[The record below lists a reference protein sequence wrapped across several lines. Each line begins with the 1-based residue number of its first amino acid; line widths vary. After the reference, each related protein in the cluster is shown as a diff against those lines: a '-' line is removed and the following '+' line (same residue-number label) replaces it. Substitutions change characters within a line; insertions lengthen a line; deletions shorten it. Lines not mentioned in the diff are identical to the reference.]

1 MRVMAS
7 NNSAAQLQAQS
18 DGLFLLSGELSF
30 SSVPGMLSES
40 QRLLAGHSDSIS
52 ALTIDL
58 QGVGRSDS
66 AGIALLVEW
75 ARNAHS
81 KNIEITFINMPAQM
95 LALARL
101 SGLEAV
107 LGLSQKGE

>member
-1 MRVMAS
+1 MAS
-7 NNSAAQLQAQS
+7 NRATAQLEAQS

-30 SSVPGMLSES
+30 SSVPGMLNES

-75 ARNAHS
+75 ARNARN
-81 KNIEITFINMPAQM
+81 KNIAITFVNMPAQM

>member
-1 MRVMAS
+1 MAS
-7 NNSAAQLQAQS
+7 NSAGAQLESQP
-18 DGLFLLSGELSF
+18 DGVFLLSGELSF
-30 SSVPGMLSES
+30 ASVPGVLRAS
-40 QRLLAGHSDSIS
+40 QPLLTSGIERDVAI
-52 ALTIDL
+52 TIDL

-75 ARNAHS
+75 ARNANYQNS
-81 KNIEITFINMPAQM
+81 EITFLNIPPQM

-107 LGLSQKGE
+107 LGLSPIPS

>member
-1 MRVMAS
+1 MAS
-7 NNSAAQLQAQS
+7 NRATAQLEAQS
-18 DGLFLLSGELSF
+18 DGVFLLSGELSF

-40 QRLLAGHSDSIS
+40 QRLLAGHSDSASVI
-52 ALTIDL
+52 TIDL

-81 KNIEITFINMPAQM
+81 KNIAITFVNMPAQM

-101 SGLEAV
+101 SGLEEV
-107 LGLSQKGE
+107 LPLQNPSS

>member
-1 MRVMAS
+1 MAS
-7 NNSAAQLQAQS
+7 NNTKAQLEAQP

-30 SSVPGMLSES
+30 SSVSGMLSES
-40 QRLLAGHSDSIS
+40 QRLLAGHSDSTS

-81 KNIEITFINMPAQM
+81 KNIAITFVNMPAQM